1 VKGTSE
7 VRLAGLVAVRVAW
20 MAAIVVC
27 ALAILIGLFT
37 GTDGADSSQQLPGF
51 AFSRDSS
58 HQVAESGS
66 LDPAAPTVRPAV
78 QDGRRGL
85 AKTGKDKHA
94 GPRDG
99 HSAFGVPPR
108 SGSQPEDTGAGT
120 RVVTRRPKPPQAPE
134 DYPAGAPQAPAVTP
148 PKPLEPPT
156 PPGTPAVTQ
165 PKPPKATEPKPPKE
179 TEPKPPK
186 VTEPKPPKSPS
197 VTEPKPPKD

>member
-1 VKGTSE
+1 MSE
-7 VRLAGLVAVRVAW
+7 VRLAGLVAVRIAW
-20 MAAIVVC
+20 MTAIVVC

-37 GTDGADSSQQLPGF
+37 GTDGGDASQQLPGF

-58 HQVAESGS
+58 HQVAESAS
-66 LDPAAPTVRPAV
+66 LDPAAPTVGPAV
-78 QDGRRGL
+78 QDGRSGV

-94 GPRDG
+94 GPVDG

-108 SGSQPEDTGAGT
+108 SGSLPEDTGAGM

-134 DYPAGAPQAPAVTP
+134 DHPTGAPQPPAVTA

-156 PPGTPAVTQ
+156 PPETPAVTQ
-165 PKPPKATEPKPPKE
+165 PKPPKPPKPTEPKPPKE

-186 VTEPKPPKSPS
+186 SPS
-197 VTEPKPPKD
+197 MTEPKPPKD